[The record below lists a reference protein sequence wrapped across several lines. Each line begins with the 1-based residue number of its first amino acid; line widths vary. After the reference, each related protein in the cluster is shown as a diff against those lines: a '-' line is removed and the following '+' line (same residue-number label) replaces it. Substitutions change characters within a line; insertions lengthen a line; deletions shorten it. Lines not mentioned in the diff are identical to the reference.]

1 MSSAPSWSWQRR
13 CSLGISARSRSPTRS
28 TPCSIGSWQSASA
41 GPRPDAKAEWSASF
55 EHRRLAA
62 CCACAC
68 RKSNPNILMMQPAQY
83 RPTIDVPC
91 PFNSARYLCL
101 SADRTNQPF
110 SISVLPR
117 GARRCW
123 SVANAHRSKSL
134 TKSLGHF
141 SFAQVAFEGDTLY
154 ETPVSSRK
162 VAVNLLGV
170 ASPASAMPL
179 SHPTLRLRL
188 QGIMALCSSGARWRS
203 WLGRGGLGNYGWSR
217 VPGYHYG

>member
-1 MSSAPSWSWQRR
+1 
-13 CSLGISARSRSPTRS
+13 
-28 TPCSIGSWQSASA
+28 
-41 GPRPDAKAEWSASF
+41 
-55 EHRRLAA
+55 
-62 CCACAC
+62 
-68 RKSNPNILMMQPAQY
+68 MMQPAQY

-179 SHPTLRLRL
+179 SHAAPAIAGDNGVVLIRGTVAV
-188 QGIMALCSSGARWRS
+188 MAGEEAAEVTMV
-203 WLGRGGLGNYGWSR
+203 GLADEDITTGSLADAIADGTNLKL
-217 VPGYHYG
+217 